1 MGDRYK
7 GNAGV
12 GGTDAARA
20 RRVRTRRARGPA
32 SAARHGDARDEKTER
47 GGNTALGVTQRTDD
61 FAFTACNQ
69 ARPKYYIHPI
79 RETATEPQGSG
90 TASAWCVGARPT

>member
-1 MGDRYK
+1 MGNRYK

-61 FAFTACNQ
+61 FACNQ
-69 ARPKYYIHPI
+69 AGSEVVTYILP
-79 RETATEPQGSG
+79 RN
-90 TASAWCVGARPT
+90 RD